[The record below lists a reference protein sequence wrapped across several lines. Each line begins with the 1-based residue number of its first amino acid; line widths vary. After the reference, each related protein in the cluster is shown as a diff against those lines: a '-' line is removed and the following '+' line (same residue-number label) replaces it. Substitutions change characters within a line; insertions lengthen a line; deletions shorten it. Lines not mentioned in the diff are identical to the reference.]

1 MVLILVGD
9 VVMARPTNISRVLQG
24 GKPMGRWRRFRIV
37 ITLANAIVKRDGPGF
52 SFYSLLSFGV
62 PADCTEDDPIDADK
76 VRV

>member
-1 MVLILVGD
+1 
-9 VVMARPTNISRVLQG
+9 
-24 GKPMGRWRRFRIV
+24 MGRWRRFRIV